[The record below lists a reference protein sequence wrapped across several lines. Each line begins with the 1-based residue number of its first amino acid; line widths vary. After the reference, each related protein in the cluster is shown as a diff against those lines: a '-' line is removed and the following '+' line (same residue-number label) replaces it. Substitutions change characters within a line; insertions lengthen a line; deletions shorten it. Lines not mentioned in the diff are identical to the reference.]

1 MVALS
6 NREENSKLKQL
17 IVKAEDKQVISK
29 EEAGFAITLVERFR
43 SDIEKKTRQIDVL
56 RGELSQ
62 LQTNE
67 LVIVELINNMIK
79 AADRDLIRRE
89 AMNSIKEKTK
99 YDNTMG

>member
-29 EEAGFAITLVERFR
+29 EEAGFVITLVERFR